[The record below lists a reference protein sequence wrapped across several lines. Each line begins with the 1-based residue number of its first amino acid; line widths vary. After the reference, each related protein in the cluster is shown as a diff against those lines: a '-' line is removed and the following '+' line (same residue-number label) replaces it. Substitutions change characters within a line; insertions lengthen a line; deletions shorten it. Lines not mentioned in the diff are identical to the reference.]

1 MDTKRI
7 LLVEDDQDF
16 RESLQEVLEH
26 VGYDVYPAR
35 TGSQA
40 TEFLV
45 ANLASPPHAVILDL
59 MIPIVTGWQIIAL
72 MKNDSALQK
81 VPILVITGVS
91 QDMPSGASIVLRKP
105 VDASALVAAL
115 AGELSRISPTW

>member
-16 RESLQEVLEH
+16 RDSLQEVLEH

-72 MKNDSALQK
+72 MKNDAALQK

-105 VDASALVAAL
+105 VDASALVEAL
-115 AGELSRISPTW
+115 AGELSRISPSW